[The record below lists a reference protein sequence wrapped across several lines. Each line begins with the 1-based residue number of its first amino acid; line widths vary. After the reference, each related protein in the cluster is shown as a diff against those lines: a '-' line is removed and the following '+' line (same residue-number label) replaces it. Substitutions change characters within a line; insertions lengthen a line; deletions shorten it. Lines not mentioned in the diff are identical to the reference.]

1 MYQNIRC
8 FSLWGSLLLA
18 MVCALSAAGETRS
31 LYQKGK
37 ITIILE
43 DVPLKTVFDAIEEQ
57 VQVRFMYD
65 MMVVDDKQKVSI
77 HAKEVTLEYLLGQ
90 LLEGKPLKWSRKE
103 KVIRIEPRSLGT
115 PERSEERRVGKE
127 GVSTC
132 RYRGSRDK
140 KKK

>member
-1 MYQNIRC
+1 
-8 FSLWGSLLLA
+8 

-31 LYQKGK
+31 LYQKRK
-37 ITIILE
+37 STIILE

-77 HAKEVTLEYLLGQ
+77 HEKEVTLEYLLGQ

-103 KVIRIEPRSLGT
+103 KVKRIEPRSLVTHGT
-115 PERSEERRVGKE
+115 ATVVQEKPINITGLVIDTFGTSLP
-127 GVSTC
+127 GVSGC
-132 RYRGSRDK
+132 
-140 KKK
+140 